1 MTTPLAEARPAMLVL
16 PATLT
21 SREARDTQRM
31 LGQALRQQGPTKEA
45 AAGASLPEVTVDASG
60 LQRFDSAALAVLI
73 ECHRLAQAQGRGFAV
88 RQAPAKL
95 AELARLYGV
104 DGLLG
109 LPVAAAVSA

>member
-1 MTTPLAEARPAMLVL
+1 MTTTLAETRQAMLIL

-31 LGQALRQQGPTKEA
+31 LTQALRQQGPTKEA
-45 AAGASLPEVTVDASG
+45 AAGDSIPEVTVDASG

-88 RQAPAKL
+88 RQAPPKL
-95 AELARLYGV
+95 VELAGLYGV

-109 LPVAAAVSA
+109 LAATAAVTA